1 MFGLR
6 IAAVLILLITA
17 LTPIGAAQQNKPNRT
32 PRLAA
37 GKHLGGARID
47 SLQMNVPGGRMK
59 FKHGGKTWTGDLTNT
74 KVYRIV
80 GGQKVEVPRS
90 QWSMYLKAGGP
101 ITVVVPPP
109 KPGQSPLV
117 VIAIIAILIGL
128 LLPAVQKRGT

>member
-17 LTPIGAAQQNKPNRT
+17 VAPIGAAQQRKAVRPPMLT
-32 PRLAA
+32 AQ
-37 GKHLGGARID
+37 LGGAKIE
-47 SLQMNVPGGRMK
+47 SLQMNVPGGRLK
-59 FKHGGKTWTGDLTNT
+59 FKHGGKSLTGDLTNT
-74 KVYRIV
+74 KVYRMV
-80 GGQKVEVPRS
+80 GRQKVLVPRS

-101 ITVVVPPP
+101 ITVVIPPP

-128 LLPAVQKRGT
+128 LVPAVQ